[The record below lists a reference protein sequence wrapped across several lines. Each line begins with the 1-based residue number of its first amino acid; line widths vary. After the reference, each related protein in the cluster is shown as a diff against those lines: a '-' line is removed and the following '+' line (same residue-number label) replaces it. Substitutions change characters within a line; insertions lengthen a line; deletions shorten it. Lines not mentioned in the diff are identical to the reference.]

1 MPTTEKSPQSLNG
14 DREDLGLLKLLA
26 GALEAADAAVVIVDR
41 DRTIVWA
48 NPALEQLSGYTPQEI
63 IGKRTSNFWSSR
75 QPISFYEDI
84 WAKLLS
90 GQKWTG
96 KLVNCRK
103 DGTFYDE
110 ERTVTP
116 IRNAQGEITHFIAIR
131 VDVSERQRAED
142 AVRRLAQ
149 VVEKSTNLVGMADL
163 DGKLFFVNPTFY
175 QAIGCT
181 KEDVLGKHFGAIM
194 ADSNPQSLAQDL
206 GAKMYQPGGWMGE
219 VQLRRC
225 DGTEL
230 SVALTAQPLT
240 DNQGRVTGTFGIARD
255 ITERKRAE
263 EALQQS
269 HEMFEALF
277 ESSPDAMLATDT
289 EGLIVK
295 LNFQVERLFEYRR
308 SELLGQPVE
317 MLIPGH
323 FRRSHPEQSQ
333 DHRAP
338 LMPKDTELLGKR
350 KNGQEFPVE
359 IGLSL
364 LQTQTGK
371 LLLSVVRDV
380 TLRKQSDKALKQ
392 THERLNL
399 ALKNAERQSKEA
411 VKLSELVDILQACHS
426 LNEAFEVTA
435 SALKTILASP
445 AGSLCITSTS
455 HTVVEAMSSWGD
467 SQASEKTFRPDE
479 CWALRRSKVHQVK
492 DPNSPLRCGH
502 VRGNPPG
509 GYICVPLAA
518 QSETFGVLYL
528 ENPPEAAA
536 SPTDAPPERR
546 SDSVDIEI
554 RQATALGQR
563 ISLALGNLRLREA
576 LRTQSIRD
584 PLTNLFNRRYMEE
597 SLERE
602 LSRSARSN
610 QPVALL
616 MLDIDH
622 FKRFNDTFGHQGGDT
637 LLRTLGDFLTQ
648 RTRAQD
654 VACRYGGE
662 EFAIILAG
670 ASKESAAQR
679 AQILRDDL
687 KHMVVEHANQIMG
700 KVTFSVGVVRCA
712 RARKQRR
719 RTLARRRSIAVP
731 RQSRRPRP
739 HRGRLTASPLCQAEK
754 TSVARP
760 ATEHESN
767 AAKLHRTPPN
777 FCARPTISTCQPPV
791 LYRAKTQGLGRGVG

>member
-350 KNGQEFPVE
+350 KNGQ
-359 IGLSL
+359 
-364 LQTQTGK
+364 
-371 LLLSVVRDV
+371 
-380 TLRKQSDKALKQ
+380 
-392 THERLNL
+392 
-399 ALKNAERQSKEA
+399 
-411 VKLSELVDILQACHS
+411 
-426 LNEAFEVTA
+426 
-435 SALKTILASP
+435 
-445 AGSLCITSTS
+445 
-455 HTVVEAMSSWGD
+455 
-467 SQASEKTFRPDE
+467 
-479 CWALRRSKVHQVK
+479 
-492 DPNSPLRCGH
+492 NSPWK
-502 VRGNPPG
+502 
-509 GYICVPLAA
+509 
-518 QSETFGVLYL
+518 
-528 ENPPEAAA
+528 
-536 SPTDAPPERR
+536 
-546 SDSVDIEI
+546 
-554 RQATALGQR
+554 
-563 ISLALGNLRLREA
+563 
-576 LRTQSIRD
+576 
-584 PLTNLFNRRYMEE
+584 
-597 SLERE
+597 
-602 LSRSARSN
+602 SA
-610 QPVALL
+610 
-616 MLDIDH
+616 
-622 FKRFNDTFGHQGGDT
+622 
-637 LLRTLGDFLTQ
+637 
-648 RTRAQD
+648 
-654 VACRYGGE
+654 
-662 EFAIILAG
+662 
-670 ASKESAAQR
+670 
-679 AQILRDDL
+679 
-687 KHMVVEHANQIMG
+687 
-700 KVTFSVGVVRCA
+700 
-712 RARKQRR
+712 
-719 RTLARRRSIAVP
+719 
-731 RQSRRPRP
+731 
-739 HRGRLTASPLCQAEK
+739 
-754 TSVARP
+754 
-760 ATEHESN
+760 
-767 AAKLHRTPPN
+767 
-777 FCARPTISTCQPPV
+777 
-791 LYRAKTQGLGRGVG
+791 